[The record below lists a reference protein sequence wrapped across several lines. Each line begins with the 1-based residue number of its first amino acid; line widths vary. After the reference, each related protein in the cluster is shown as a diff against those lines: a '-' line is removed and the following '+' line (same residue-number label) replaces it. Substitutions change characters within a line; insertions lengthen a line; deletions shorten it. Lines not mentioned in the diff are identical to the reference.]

1 MKSFAILLTSC
12 FISSTLFGQLLWKIS
27 GNGIKEDSYLYGT
40 IHAVPKDK
48 FVVSPTLSSTF
59 ESCKALALE
68 IDLNISLKEQ
78 LGMLE
83 YMVLPKGKSLK
94 DYLTPDQ
101 YVQFRSYCIDSLQ
114 MKKSKFN
121 KFNKLKPFFSSSI
134 LLQHQLGD
142 IEGFDQYFNEE
153 AKKRKIPS
161 YGLETLEYQLKTVNT
176 ISIEEQ
182 AKMLM
187 ESLGTEMTEYY
198 KMLDLYL
205 ADDLNGLS
213 DVMNNSEMS
222 SASFT
227 ENFLKQ
233 RNKNWIPEIEKLIS
247 KEKTFIA
254 VGAGHLPGEFGV
266 IELLRNKGYSVDSV
280 K

>member
-1 MKSFAILLTSC
+1 MKFFALLLSSC

-27 GNGIKEDSYLYGT
+27 GNGMQQESYLYGT

-59 ESCKALALE
+59 EGCNALALE
-68 IDLNISLKEQ
+68 IDLNISLKDQ

-101 YVQFRSYCIDSLQ
+101 YIQFRSYCIDSLK

-134 LLQHQLGD
+134 LLQHQLGK

-176 ISIEEQ
+176 VSIEEQ

-198 KMLDLYL
+198 NMLGLYL

-213 DVMNNSEMS
+213 EAMNNAEMS
-222 SASFT
+222 TDSFI
-227 ENFLKQ
+227 ENFLIQ
-233 RNKNWIPEIEKLIS
+233 RNKNWIPEIEKLIR
-247 KEKTFIA
+247 KDKTFVA

-266 IELLRNKGYSVDSV
+266 IELLKNRGYTVEATN
-280 K
+280 